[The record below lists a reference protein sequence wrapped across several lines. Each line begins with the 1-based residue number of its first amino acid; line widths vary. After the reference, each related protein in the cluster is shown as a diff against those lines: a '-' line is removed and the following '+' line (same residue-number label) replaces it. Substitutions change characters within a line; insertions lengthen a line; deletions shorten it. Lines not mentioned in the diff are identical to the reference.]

1 MRALAAL
8 LLCAAA
14 QAATAQEPVDAAD
27 TAKTLEPVRV
37 TAPRLRMEEIYRSKP
52 PPDTA
57 PTVFDKAWRE
67 PINLKKIGDE
77 GGVVPILVR
86 YASQQVTKAARRIP
100 GWKGPDQPAVAR
112 AAPLNEAQVQRAL
125 QLQQSGDQAN

>member
-1 MRALAAL
+1 MRGGAGGGR
-8 LLCAAA
+8 AAA
-14 QAATAQEPVDAAD
+14 RGSRRRGRCRENPGAGARHRTTAAHGRYLPLQTAA
-27 TAKTLEPVRV
+27 
-37 TAPRLRMEEIYRSKP
+37 
-52 PPDTA
+52 DTA

-100 GWKGPDQPAVAR
+100 GWKGPDQPAEAR
-112 AAPLNEAQVQRAL
+112 AAPLDEGQMQRAMEL
-125 QLQQSGDQAN
+125 QDTTP